1 MKLGRELSLVLW
13 VRRFSP
19 KNYSFF
25 QILSSVFKL
34 VMSKTLLPYVQ
45 TMHALSNMIL
55 ILLCS
60 TEMQSVTPNSSLSA
74 VSSLKNDF
82 FFPKAKHKINETCLV
97 DYCKDWKLLVWQ
109 SWPTHTLVWNYSKH
123 RLKSD
128 LEYFLKLRITNKQMC
143 QKLMGFFKSSFV
155 YKHVLFKSWF
165 STCGNEYVCAFCGSH
180 PRLRREPLCWLML
193 S

>member
-19 KNYSFF
+19 NNYSFF

-82 FFPKAKHKINETCLV
+82 FFPKQNIKSMKPVLLTTAKTGNRLFDKV
-97 DYCKDWKLLVWQ
+97 D
-109 SWPTHTLVWNYSKH
+109 
-123 RLKSD
+123 
-128 LEYFLKLRITNKQMC
+128 
-143 QKLMGFFKSSFV
+143 
-155 YKHVLFKSWF
+155 
-165 STCGNEYVCAFCGSH
+165 
-180 PRLRREPLCWLML
+180 PLIL
-193 S
+193 